1 MFRGATNFNQ
11 PLNNWDVSK
20 VTDMGAM
27 FAVATNFNQSLDN
40 WDVSKVTIMESM
52 FYHATNFNQP
62 LTNWDVSKV
71 LGWTNMFD
79 GSGMSESNA
88 TWYFVDGD
96 SDSTLSDV
104 GESAW
109 EIINT
114 YE

>member
-1 MFRGATNFNQ
+1 MGEMFWGAEKFNQ

-20 VTDMGAM
+20 VMNM
-27 FAVATNFNQSLDN
+27 N
-40 WDVSKVTIMESM
+40 M
-52 FYHATNFNQP
+52 
-62 LTNWDVSKV
+62 
-71 LGWTNMFD
+71 MFD